1 MSGCRGKKLKQN
13 ALAVKVD
20 GLDIIEFS
28 RLPLQQVHEAS
39 GVKKSV
45 NGDTSE
51 RGQVIRNITGDIIE
65 E

>member
-1 MSGCRGKKLKQN
+1 M
-13 ALAVKVD
+13 KVD
-20 GLDIIEFS
+20 GLDIIEFQGCRTASS
-28 RLPLQQVHEAS
+28 RKTS
-39 GVKKSV
+39 GVRKSV